1 MEQNQTPL
9 EKILMVLGI
18 FRLEKRKWPQHAVEL
33 QSFGY
38 SVGKSLDFSTYH
50 QFRFISKTQNE
61 LILDFCLLSKNE
73 WTLGGQAM
81 VKIKQE
87 VPLTGHTLPLE
98 VRIQSLV
105 PQKMEAKSYCLLE
118 EPRLSAKLSA

>member
-18 FRLEKRKWPQHAVEL
+18 FRLEKQKWPQHAVEL
-33 QSFGY
+33 QSFGQ

-50 QFRFISKTQNE
+50 QFRFFPKTQNE

-81 VKIKQE
+81 VKIQQE
-87 VPLTGHTLPLE
+87 VPPTGHTLPLE
-98 VRIQSLV
+98 VRIQTLV
-105 PQKMEAKSYCLLE
+105 PQRVEAKSYCLLE
-118 EPRLSAKLSA
+118 EPRLSGKLSA